1 MTAPLCALVLLA
13 LMGAFDTIV
22 YHELVARLPSNL
34 AARRELQ
41 LHASRDFVYAVLFG
55 SLAWLQPHGWA
66 VLLLAVLL
74 AMEIAI
80 TLSDFIVED
89 RTRKLPP
96 GERAMHAVMGIT
108 YGIFLALLFPNAPA
122 WFGAPSGFEAASYGW
137 ISWAL
142 SASAVGVGL
151 SGIRDLTAS
160 FALARARVAR
170 ATERG

>member
-1 MTAPLCALVLLA
+1 MTAALCVLIALA
-13 LMGAFDTIV
+13 LMGAFDTVV
-22 YHELVARLPSNL
+22 YHELVARLPHDP

-41 LHASRDFVYAVLFG
+41 LHASRDFVYTVLFG
-55 SLAWLQPHGWA
+55 SLAWLQPQGVV

-74 AMEIAI
+74 ATEVAI

-108 YGIFLALLFPNAPA
+108 YGVFVALLFPYAVGWFAAPA
-122 WFGAPSGFEAASYGW
+122 GFASVSYGW
-137 ISWAL
+137 ISLAL
-142 SASAVGVGL
+142 SAFAIGVGL

-160 FALARARVAR
+160 YALARHGGLPDA
-170 ATERG
+170 G

>member
-1 MTAPLCALVLLA
+1 MTAALYALIALA

-22 YHELVARLPSNL
+22 YHELVARLPHDP

-41 LHASRDFVYAVLFG
+41 LHASRDFVYLVLFG

-74 AMEIAI
+74 ATEIAI

-96 GERAMHAVMGIT
+96 GERVMHAVMGIT
-108 YGIFLALLFPNAPA
+108 YGIFLALLFPNAAAWLDAPA
-122 WFGAPSGFEAASYGW
+122 GFAAASYGW
-137 ISWAL
+137 ISWVL
-142 SASAVGVGL
+142 SAFALGVGL
-151 SGIRDLTAS
+151 SGVRDLTAS
-160 FALARARVAR
+160 AALARMLI
-170 ATERG
+170 TERT